1 MKKRWRVAALGICM
15 AMLTCACSTQTEKA
29 DTSSTQQNGEKKE
42 TAEEKAE
49 KAKQAKLDL
58 INPAAYGNVDGLEL
72 EKGTYLSIIGKGS
85 SETYWKTI
93 KAGAEDAVT
102 DLNKELR
109 YEGSDK
115 IKVVYSEYSKSADVW
130 MTESVFWMKELDRYP
145 AAFVAIAIVD
155 SKSCEVQFDL
165 ATMNGIP
172 LITFDSVG
180 NYQGIMASVM
190 TDNAKASTE
199 VATYGGEPWRCRT
212 RLFAVARDSKS

>member
-15 AMLTCACSTQTEKA
+15 AMLTCACSTQAEKE

-93 KAGAEDAVT
+93 KAGAEDAVA
-102 DLNKELR
+102 DLNKELG
-109 YEGSDK
+109 YKGSDK
-115 IKVVYSEYSKSADVW
+115 IKVVYSGPGKSDDVD
-130 MTESVFWMKELDRYP
+130 EQVSILDEELDRYP
-145 AAFVAIAIVD
+145 AALAIAVVD

-199 VATYGGEPWRCRT
+199 VATPPCR
-212 RLFAVARDSKS
+212 SS